1 MSCLICL
8 KDCKNTIKLRKCNCK
23 LNMHQECYQE
33 FLINSNFSCPICRVN
48 IKNNDDHILNVIL
61 VYLGKLPQ
69 PLSFICWFILSLLI
83 IFFVILPMIMF
94 SGFFR
99 TSNRRRNTF

>member
-33 FLINSNFSCPICRVN
+33 FLVKSDFSCPICRIN
-48 IKNNDDHILNVIL
+48 KKNNDDHILNVIL
-61 VYLGKLPQ
+61 VNLGKLPQ
-69 PLSFICWFILSLLI
+69 PLSFFCWIIISFLFI
-83 IFFVILPMIMF
+83 IFFILPMLMF
-94 SGFFR
+94 RNFFW